1 MCRAAYQSALQAKPA
16 RDTISARVF
25 FMGLTFLR
33 FDVALVTAQARGG
46 YTEAGCLPCRNSLRL
61 NGGFVAKH
69 DVAFKRVALR
79 PRPKFPRPTGDAD
92 DRTMKRLFLLAPAA
106 AVTAF
111 LAACGSSSGPAR
123 DASLPMMYVSSQ
135 RAPAYIADCLESRL
149 SRVRM
154 SRVGG
159 ATEIAVG
166 SDSNNSY
173 FVTLTPLNA
182 GSVIKVMHPA
192 NAPDDPPEPEMR
204 FDIARCAT

>member
-1 MCRAAYQSALQAKPA
+1 MGILRPAAFLASTPLCRYA
-16 RDTISARVF
+16 
-25 FMGLTFLR
+25 
-33 FDVALVTAQARGG
+33 VT
-46 YTEAGCLPCRNSLRL
+46 SLRL

-69 DVAFKRVALR
+69 DAAFKRVAFR
-79 PRPKFPRPTGDAD
+79 PRPKFPSTTGDAD
-92 DRTMKRLFLLAPAA
+92 DRTMKRLLLLAPAV

-123 DASLPMMYVSSQ
+123 DASQPMMYVSSQ
-135 RAPAYIADCLESRL
+135 RAPAYIADCLEDKL

-166 SDSNNSY
+166 SDSNTSY
-173 FVTLTPLNA
+173 FVTLTPYNA
-182 GSVIKVMHPA
+182 GSVIKVMRPA

-204 FDIARCAT
+204 FDIARCATS

>member
-1 MCRAAYQSALQAKPA
+1 MGILRPAA
-16 RDTISARVF
+16 F
-25 FMGLTFLR
+25 LT
-33 FDVALVTAQARGG
+33 AT
-46 YTEAGCLPCRNSLRL
+46 SLRL
-61 NGGFVAKH
+61 NGSFVAKH
-69 DVAFKRVALR
+69 NVAFNRVALR
-79 PRPKFPRPTGDAD
+79 PRPKFPCMTGDAD
-92 DRTMKRLFLLAPAA
+92 DRTMKRLLLLAPAA

-123 DASLPMMYVSSQ
+123 DASQPMIYVSSP
-135 RAPAYIADCLESRL
+135 RTPADISDCLQSKL

-154 SRVGG
+154 SRVGA

-173 FVTLTPLNA
+173 FVTLTPSNA

>member
-1 MCRAAYQSALQAKPA
+1 M
-16 RDTISARVF
+16 
-25 FMGLTFLR
+25 
-33 FDVALVTAQARGG
+33 
-46 YTEAGCLPCRNSLRL
+46 SLRL

-69 DVAFKRVALR
+69 DVALYRVALR
-79 PRPKFPRPTGDAD
+79 PRPKFPRTTGDAD
-92 DRTMKRLFLLAPAA
+92 DRTMKRLLLLAPAVA
-106 AVTAF
+106 A
-111 LAACGSSSGPAR
+111 LAALAGCGSSSGPAR

-149 SRVRM
+149 SRVRT
-154 SRVGG
+154 SHVGS

-173 FVTLTPLNA
+173 FVTLTPSNA

>member
-1 MCRAAYQSALQAKPA
+1 MR
-16 RDTISARVF
+16 R
-25 FMGLTFLR
+25 
-33 FDVALVTAQARGG
+33 
-46 YTEAGCLPCRNSLRL
+46 

-69 DVAFKRVALR
+69 GVVSNRVALR
-79 PRPKFPRPTGDAD
+79 PRTRFPRTTGDAD
-92 DRTMKRLFLLAPAA
+92 DRTMKRLLLPVAAA
-106 AVTAF
+106 AVIAS
-111 LAACGSSSGPAR
+111 LAACGSSSGPTAH
-123 DASLPMMYVSSQ
+123 DASQPMIYVSSP
-135 RAPAYIADCLESRL
+135 RAPAYIANCLESRL

-182 GSVIKVMHPA
+182 GSVVKVTHPA

-204 FDIARCAT
+204 FSIARCAT

>member
-1 MCRAAYQSALQAKPA
+1 VGILRPAA
-16 RDTISARVF
+16 
-25 FMGLTFLR
+25 FL
-33 FDVALVTAQARGG
+33 AVT
-46 YTEAGCLPCRNSLRL
+46 SLRL

-69 DVAFKRVALR
+69 DVAFNRVALC
-79 PRPKFPRPTGDAD
+79 PRPKFPCTTGDAD
-92 DRTMKRLFLLAPAA
+92 DRTMKRLLLLTPA

-123 DASLPMMYVSSQ
+123 DASQPMMYVSSQ
-135 RAPAYIADCLESRL
+135 RAPAYVADCLESKL

-154 SRVGG
+154 SRVGD

-173 FVTLTPLNA
+173 FVTLTPFNA

-204 FDIARCAT
+204 VDIARCAT

>member
-1 MCRAAYQSALQAKPA
+1 
-16 RDTISARVF
+16 
-25 FMGLTFLR
+25 
-33 FDVALVTAQARGG
+33 
-46 YTEAGCLPCRNSLRL
+46 
-61 NGGFVAKH
+61 
-69 DVAFKRVALR
+69 
-79 PRPKFPRPTGDAD
+79 
-92 DRTMKRLFLLAPAA
+92 MKRLLLLTS
-106 AVTAF
+106 AVAVLAS

-123 DASLPMMYVSSQ
+123 DASQPLVYVSSQ

-149 SRVRM
+149 SRVRL
-154 SRVGG
+154 SRVGS

-173 FVTLTPLNA
+173 FVTLTPSNT

>member
-1 MCRAAYQSALQAKPA
+1 
-16 RDTISARVF
+16 
-25 FMGLTFLR
+25 
-33 FDVALVTAQARGG
+33 
-46 YTEAGCLPCRNSLRL
+46 
-61 NGGFVAKH
+61 
-69 DVAFKRVALR
+69 
-79 PRPKFPRPTGDAD
+79 
-92 DRTMKRLFLLAPAA
+92 MKRLLLLAPAV
-106 AVTAF
+106 AVSAF
-111 LAACGSSSGPAR
+111 FAACSSSGGPAR
-123 DASLPMMYVSSQ
+123 DASRPMIYVSSPH
-135 RAPAYIADCLESRL
+135 APAYIADCLESKL

-166 SDSNNSY
+166 ADSNNSY